1 MTSLGII
8 LFALIVPRV
17 IFVTIF
23 FLLLTSKKFRYTIAT
38 SRAKDKVSS
47 KKSFFKKSRR
57 VLFCNGG
64 LIVGQAV
71 NLP

>member
-1 MTSLGII
+1 MSTED
-8 LFALIVPRV
+8 
-17 IFVTIF
+17 
-23 FLLLTSKKFRYTIAT
+23 FLRENNLHLTSKKFRYTIAT
-38 SRAKDKVSS
+38 NQSKEYFSS
-47 KKSFFKKSRR
+47 KKSFFEESRK